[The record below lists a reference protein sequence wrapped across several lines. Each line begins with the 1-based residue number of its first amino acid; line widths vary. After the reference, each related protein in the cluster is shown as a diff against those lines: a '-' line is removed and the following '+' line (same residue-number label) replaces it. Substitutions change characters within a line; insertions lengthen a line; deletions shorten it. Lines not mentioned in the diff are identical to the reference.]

1 MKKIKNFLLEGQP
14 GSGKTTLILKMVRRL
29 DGHKLGGFYT
39 EEIRETGER
48 TGFHIRTLDGKEDV
62 LAHVDL
68 KYGTRVGRYGVNVSA
83 FEEMVIPCLQQAV
96 KESNLILIDEIGKM
110 ELFSERF
117 RMAVLAC
124 LSSDVPVVATI
135 MVRSHPFAD
144 QIKMRPDVKR
154 MVVTK
159 EEQLFIIKEIV
170 EELGLD

>member
-1 MKKIKNFLLEGQP
+1 MKPIKNFLLEGQP
-14 GSGKTTLILKMVRRL
+14 GSGKTTLILKMIRRL

-39 EEIRETGER
+39 EEIRESGER
-48 TGFHIRTLDGKEDV
+48 KGFRIRTLDGKEDV

-68 KYGTRVGRYGVNVSA
+68 KYGTRVGKYGVNVFQ

-96 KESNLILIDEIGKM
+96 KESHLILIDEIGKM

-117 RMAVLAC
+117 RMAVMAC

-154 MVVTK
+154 IEVTK
-159 EEQLFIIKEIV
+159 EAQGLIIQEVLEEI
-170 EELGLD
+170 GLV